1 MITGETDKMVDVLN
15 IKEYKSDKGIYMDGA
30 DPYTIQIHR
39 TKLPKSQIEILGPV
53 EGKEGFEFIKMP
65 YWLYKKMPTELGVK
79 RLTNK
84 RKINFT
90 YEQYRSNDFFKDL
103 NDPNVQKQIS
113 VLNTDDITPVWVK
126 SMARRYNPEG

>member
-1 MITGETDKMVDVLN
+1 
-15 IKEYKSDKGIYMDGA
+15 MDNS

-39 TKLPKSQIEILGPV
+39 TKLPKSQIERLGPV
-53 EGKEGFEFIKMP
+53 EGKEGFEFIMMP

-79 RLTNK
+79 RLTNR

-90 YEQYRSNDFFKDL
+90 YDQYRSNDFFKEL

-113 VLNTDDITPVWVK
+113 VLNTDDVTPIWVK
-126 SMARRYNPEG
+126 QLSKRYNPEG